1 MKARRKNLIGDTDA
15 ENDVERILLCRQR
28 PVVLR
33 PYVWAFVPLYAG
45 VLAFFR
51 TETGRRVA
59 EVLSTAANG
68 TAAETAANGT
78 APVPRYRYNT
88 TGLENE
94 TSSAPPAFV
103 VEHFPVLLA
112 LGAVAFVQVLLVF
125 FTHWSRAFE
134 FWCNYTPAA
143 TPERATH
150 AFVTPAPHRGAAGIA
165 PLQVLPADA
174 AVREP
179 QTYFEFQRVKYV
191 WHRATGLFRRVKYPV
206 SLPLAAY
213 AQRPVTTAAG
223 NGACSDDE
231 DAQQEALIN
240 ARLYGPNRFEIPIP
254 SVAALYREQLLAPF
268 FVFQMLCVLLWCF
281 NDQPTMA
288 IFTGVM
294 LVVFEGTVVLQ
305 RRRNLQVLRDTI
317 ERRPTSVCVLRG
329 AAREWTVLPSDRL
342 LPGDIITVTKC
353 DTCPCDALLLQGF
366 CVANESM
373 LTGESTP
380 HLKEALSFVSGDLA
394 APLAPNTTHKGNVV
408 FAGTQILQASKA
420 FASSS
425 SGSSSSESSAA
436 ASPAAADGSS
446 TTTTKNNNKGLHLPK
461 SPESG
466 APAVVLRTGF
476 ETSQGRL
483 MRTIL
488 FASENVSANNRESFL
503 FIAFLLVFAVVASWY
518 VMKVGLEDPTR
529 SRWKL
534 FLNCTLIVT
543 TVVPPELPM
552 ELTLAVNNSLLA
564 LRKLFVFCTEPFRI
578 PLAGRLDT
586 CCFDKTGTLTSDDLH
601 MLGVAAVPRR
611 RAPAPRP
618 TRTAAQILAEDDVDA
633 GAHAEEGA
641 SPSPTTIVADSE
653 VETETVSEELCSA
666 EDLPL
671 KAQLV
676 LAGCH
681 SLITVD
687 EKPLGDPVEVAAL
700 AAMRWELR
708 HDRTV
713 DARHRSRGVRVLQRY
728 AFQAALRRMAT
739 VVGFVDGAGARER
752 LFVVAKGAPE
762 VLRAHCR
769 GVPANYDAV
778 CARYASKG
786 GRVLALALRELPAG
800 TRVRDLARADA
811 ERDLEF
817 VGLAVFGST
826 IKRDSAAA
834 VQELRH
840 ASLAVA
846 MITGD
851 NVLTACY
858 VARETHIAD
867 KPLFVLQRRG
877 SSGDNSEGD
886 GNGEE
891 QYEWVEATAS
901 ETPERRPFADA
912 LTREWDDSRNLD
924 LCVSGDVVG
933 DLLEPPCAA
942 MRRAQR
948 TLVARVS
955 VFARVSPE
963 QKEGVVGLLRAT
975 GRGTLMCGD
984 GTNDVGALRQADVG
998 VALLNTPNANELR
1011 ELRKQEIRDAHR
1023 SKHHGKD
1030 KDHHGSGLS
1039 AATRAAL
1046 EAERQREERERARL
1060 RAMNPREA
1068 QRVLL
1073 QRRQKEL
1080 MDEMAQGDVPAV
1092 AALGDASIA
1101 SPFTCRSVSVLPV
1114 LDVIR
1119 QGRCTLVS
1127 THQMYRILAVTSL
1140 VNAYTMSVLYFEG
1153 FKMGG
1158 KQNTTVNVIVALCFL
1173 FISWGKPMPTLSRQ
1187 RPQARLFNPSTVLS
1201 VLLQFAVHLAVIVY
1215 TVAYTKRF
1223 LPPDYLPDDP
1233 DSPFAPTLINSS
1245 VFLVSCAMQVS
1256 SFLVNY
1262 RGHPFMQSLVE
1273 NKGLL
1278 GSLAALS
1285 AAMWL
1290 GALEVL
1296 PNWNAFFE
1304 LVPFPSSEFRL
1315 TLVALMAGDLVAT
1328 FILDRLISL
1337 IFGK

>member
-1 MKARRKNLIGDTDA
+1 MKGGRKNLNGDTDA

-45 VLAFFR
+45 VLAFFN

-59 EVLSTAANG
+59 DVLSTAANG
-68 TAAETAANGT
+68 TAAANATGAAD
-78 APVPRYRYNT
+78 APLRPRYNT
-88 TGLENE
+88 TGLEND

-103 VEHFPVLLA
+103 VDHFAVLLA
-112 LGAVAFVQVLLVF
+112 LGVVAFVQLLLVF
-125 FTHWSRAFE
+125 FTHWSRTFE

-143 TPERATH
+143 TPARATH
-150 AFVTPAPHRGAAGIA
+150 AFVTPAAHRGAAGIA

-174 AVREP
+174 ALREP
-179 QTYFEFQRVKYV
+179 QHYFEFQRVKYV
-191 WHRATGLFRRVKYPV
+191 WHPAQGLFFRVKYPV
-206 SLPLAAY
+206 ALPLEAY
-213 AQRPVTTAAG
+213 AQRPIQISSGCGSGAG
-223 NGACSDDE
+223 CVDE
-231 DAQQEALIN
+231 EEARQEALIS

-329 AAREWTVLPSDRL
+329 TAREWTVLPSDRL
-342 LPGDIITVTKC
+342 LPGDIIVVPKC

-380 HLKEALSFVSGDLA
+380 HLKEAVSFVSGDLS

-408 FAGTQILQASKA
+408 FAGTQILQASRTLA
-420 FASSS
+420 SSSSSS
-425 SGSSSSESSAA
+425 SGSDENNSA
-436 ASPAAADGSS
+436 
-446 TTTTKNNNKGLHLPK
+446 TTTTTGEEAKKKKGIQLPK
-461 SPESG
+461 CPESG

-534 FLNCTLIVT
+534 FLNCTLIIT

-578 PLAGRLDT
+578 PMAGGLHT

-601 MLGVAAVPRR
+601 MLGVAAVPRE
-611 RAPAPRP
+611 RARAHPRP
-618 TRTAAQILAEDDVDA
+618 TRTAAQILAEAEADAQPENSAPPAPEADASAVVLSDD
-633 GAHAEEGA
+633 
-641 SPSPTTIVADSE
+641 
-653 VETETVSEELCSA
+653 LCAA

-671 KAQLV
+671 RAQLV

-687 EKPLGDPVEVAAL
+687 GKPLGDPVEVAAL
-700 AAMRWELR
+700 AAIRWELR
-708 HDRTV
+708 NERTV
-713 DARHRSRGVRVLQRY
+713 DARHRSRAVRVLQRY
-728 AFQAALRRMAT
+728 PFQAALKRMAT
-739 VVGFVDGAGARER
+739 VVGFVGTQGEGER

-762 VLRAHCR
+762 VIRQHCR
-769 GVPANYDAV
+769 AVPANYDAV
-778 CARYASKG
+778 CTKYASKG

-800 TRVRDLARADA
+800 TRVRDLTRADA
-811 ERDLEF
+811 ERDLEY

-826 IKRDSAAA
+826 IKKDSAAA
-834 VQELRH
+834 IKELRH

-851 NVLTACY
+851 NVFTACY
-858 VARETHIAD
+858 VAHETHIAD
-867 KPLFVLQRRG
+867 KPLFVLARRAEA
-877 SSGDNSEGD
+877 SSSSDED
-886 GNGEE
+886 EDEE
-891 QYEWVEATAS
+891 TPYEWVEASAS
-901 ETPERRPFADA
+901 EAPQRRPFADA
-912 LTREWDDSRNLD
+912 LVPAWDRSRTLD
-924 LCVSGDVVG
+924 LCVSGDLVG
-933 DLLEPPCAA
+933 DLLEPANAA
-942 MRRAQR
+942 MRRAQA

-963 QKEGVVGLLRAT
+963 QKEGIVGLLKAT

-1011 ELRKQEIRDAHR
+1011 ELRKQEIRDARR
-1023 SKHHGKD
+1023 SKKD
-1030 KDHHGSGLS
+1030 GTSSTSSSGTSGLS
-1039 AATRAAL
+1039 ASARAAL
-1046 EAERQREERERARL
+1046 EAERKREEREKARL

-1068 QRVLL
+1068 QRLEL

-1092 AALGDASIA
+1092 ASLGDASIA
-1101 SPFTCRSVSVLPV
+1101 SPFTCRSISVLPV
-1114 LDVIR
+1114 LDIIR

-1127 THQMYRILAVTSL
+1127 THQMYRILAVNSL

-1153 FKMGG
+1153 VKMGD
-1158 KQNTTVNVIVALCFL
+1158 KQSTTVGIIVALCFL
-1173 FISWGKPMPTLSRQ
+1173 FISWGKPMPKLSKQ
-1187 RPQARLFNPSTVLS
+1187 KPQARLFNASTILS
-1201 VLLQFAVHLAVIVY
+1201 VLLQFAVHLAVIIY
-1215 TVAYTKRF
+1215 TVAYTKRL
-1223 LPPDYLPDDP
+1223 LPADYLPDDP

-1290 GALEVL
+1290 SALEVA
-1296 PNWNAFFE
+1296 PEWNAFFE